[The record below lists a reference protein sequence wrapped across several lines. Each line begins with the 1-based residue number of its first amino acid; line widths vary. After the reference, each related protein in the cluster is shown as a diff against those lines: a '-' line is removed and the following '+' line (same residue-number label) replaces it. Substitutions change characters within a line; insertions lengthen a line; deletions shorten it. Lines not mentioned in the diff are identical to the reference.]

1 MFCYLKKNF
10 LNVDNLKENQNL
22 MLLLIKNYCKNDRNF
37 SSTLPMTFR
46 LNKTE

>member
-1 MFCYLKKNF
+1 MKNYIIIEY
-10 LNVDNLKENQNL
+10 NYIIIIV
-22 MLLLIKNYCKNDRNF
+22 LLIKNYCKNDRNF